1 MRNPKKPREVENEV
15 GDSLRICSEA
25 VATAA
30 YAARRGRAARTLCG
44 SPRRAA
50 PRREGCPGEESG
62 ICSSWLRPPP
72 EEAADLLREPLP
84 RGAREVARIRRLG
97 LTSLRDDAHA
107 CLDIALRSLTECR
120 PDTRCSI
127 GLMASPLQASALEQ
141 GARIEVQW
149 LLSDRSFGWFPGKI
163 ASWTS
168 PGGLPMVLYDHPRS
182 SCARRAMGPVPT
194 SSWGP
199 RATRSSR

>member
-1 MRNPKKPREVENEV
+1 MRDPKKPREVENEV
-15 GDSLRICSEA
+15 GDLLRICSEA

-50 PRREGCPGEESG
+50 PRREGCPGEESE

-97 LTSLRDDAHA
+97 LTSLRDDAQSR
-107 CLDIALRSLTECR
+107 LRISTN
-120 PDTRCSI
+120 
-127 GLMASPLQASALEQ
+127 
-141 GARIEVQW
+141 
-149 LLSDRSFGWFPGKI
+149 LLVEGHKAGP
-163 ASWTS
+163 
-168 PGGLPMVLYDHPRS
+168 
-182 SCARRAMGPVPT
+182 ARRRAGRDPT
-194 SSWGP
+194 P
-199 RATRSSR
+199 NNTH